1 MIQGLHYKQVNG
13 RDEPMLQNN
22 KPNNKLNN
30 KLDLKKRLFPM
41 LLVLALLSG
50 SVPGALP
57 AAAETPDGNAA
68 SETAATE
75 TPDGNAASDTAATET
90 PDGNAA
96 SETAATETPDG
107 NAASDTAATETP
119 DGNAA
124 SETAAGEDTAGLPQV
139 GQVVNGFEAVET
151 RDYPLMDATAVRFV
165 HQKTGAEL
173 YYIANDDTNRVFD
186 LTFFTET
193 LDKTGLP
200 HVFEH
205 AVLSGSEKYP
215 STQLFFNLKHQ
226 TYNTY
231 MNALTYSGY
240 TTYPVASL
248 SEAPGATA
256 LITRMPRLRS
266 RVLCTPRC
274 WERGHWRQMPITM
287 LCGQCSPVQR
297 RAMNKEA
304 TRISSPI

>member
-1 MIQGLHYKQVNG
+1 MIQGLHYKQINERG
-13 RDEPMLQNN
+13 EPMLQNNKPNSKLNNKPNNKLSN

-30 KLDLKKRLFPM
+30 KLDLKKRLFSM

-68 SETAATE
+68 SETAA
-75 TPDGNAASDTAATET
+75 
-90 PDGNAA
+90 
-96 SETAATETPDG
+96 
-107 NAASDTAATETP
+107 
-119 DGNAA
+119 
-124 SETAAGEDTAGLPQV
+124 GEDTASLPQV

-248 SEAPGATA
+248 SEAQLLKYADFYVD
-256 LITRMPRLRS
+256 S
-266 RVLCTPRC
+266 CF
-274 WERGHWRQMPITM
+274 HPIRNRISGY
-287 LCGQCSPVQR
+287 CPDQHKNHASPVKR
-297 RAMNKEA
+297 RKRQHIDNSQVQTHKRHQQEEKNRA
-304 TRISSPI
+304 P